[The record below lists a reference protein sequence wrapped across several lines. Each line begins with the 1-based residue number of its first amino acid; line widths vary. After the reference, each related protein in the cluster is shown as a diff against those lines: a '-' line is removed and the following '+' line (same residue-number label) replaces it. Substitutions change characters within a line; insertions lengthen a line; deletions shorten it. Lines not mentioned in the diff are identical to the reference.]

1 MYRFEAA
8 HVSVT
13 CAFSNTSPVAPYR
26 GNGRPEAIYVL
37 ERLIDAAAREL
48 GVDPVEL
55 RRKNLVPPAA
65 MPYRTALG
73 FTYDGGEFAKNMDQ
87 VLAMSDWRGFEA
99 RRAAA
104 KVRGKLRGI
113 GIANAIERA
122 ASPPGLEF
130 AEVRFDPGG
139 AATIFLGTKGQG
151 QGHETLFRQIAAARL
166 GLRPEEIG
174 FIEGDTAAVATGG
187 GTYGSRSAALG
198 GSALWLAADKVI
210 AKGRKIAA
218 HLLEAGEADVT
229 FSEGRFSIEGT
240 DRGVTLTEVA
250 RAAFVPS
257 RLPKEMEPGLF
268 EQATFA
274 PSAETFPNGCHVCEA
289 EVDPET
295 GAVELVGYWVVDDVG
310 TELNPLT
317 LKGQIVG
324 GVVQGLSQVLMEEL
338 VYDADSAQ
346 LLTASFMDYALP
358 RAGDLCAFEVGS
370 NPVPTKLNPL
380 GAKGAG
386 EAGTVGAL
394 PAGMNAILDAL
405 APLGVTGLDMPATPE
420 RVWRAIR
427 GATAAKV

>member
-1 MYRFEAA
+1 
-8 HVSVT
+8 
-13 CAFSNTSPVAPYR
+13 
-26 GNGRPEAIYVL
+26 
-37 ERLIDAAAREL
+37 
-48 GVDPVEL
+48 
-55 RRKNLVPPAA
+55 
-65 MPYRTALG
+65 
-73 FTYDGGEFAKNMDQ
+73 MDQ
-87 VLAMSDWRGFEA
+87 ALAMADWRGFET

-104 KVRGKLRGI
+104 EKRGKLRGI

-130 AEVRFDPGG
+130 AEIRFDPGG

-166 GLRPEEIG
+166 GLPPGEIG
-174 FIEGDTAAVATGG
+174 FTEGDTAAVAFGG

-198 GSALWLAADKVI
+198 GTALWLAADKVI
-210 AKGRKIAA
+210 AKGRRIAA
-218 HLLEAGEADVT
+218 HLLEAAEADVT
-229 FSEGRFSIEGT
+229 FSDGRFSISGT
-240 DRGVTLTEVA
+240 DRSVTLKEVA

-257 RLPKEMEPGLF
+257 RLPRGMEPGLF
-268 EQATFA
+268 EQASFA
-274 PSAETFPNGCHVCEA
+274 PAAETFPNGCHVCEV

-317 LKGQIVG
+317 LKGQVVG
-324 GVVQGLSQVLMEEL
+324 GIVQGLSQVLMEEL
-338 VYDADSAQ
+338 AYDADSAQ

-405 APLGVTGLDMPATPE
+405 APLGVESLDMPATPE

-427 GATAAKV
+427 AAGNR